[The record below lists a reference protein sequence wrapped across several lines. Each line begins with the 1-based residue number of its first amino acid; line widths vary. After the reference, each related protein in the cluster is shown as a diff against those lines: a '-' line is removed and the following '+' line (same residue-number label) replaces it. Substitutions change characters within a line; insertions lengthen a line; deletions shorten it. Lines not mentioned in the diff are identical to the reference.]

1 MDYVDV
7 PAPASALIVKAA
19 FSGEFVDKVITAESS
34 GNPQA
39 RPCDAKTGKQLS
51 SAYGAGQFVEATWL
65 EMVKKHRPDLAT
77 QSDDELLAMRGDFA
91 LSREMTIRFTE
102 QNRTH
107 LIRNGLDPTDAAL
120 YLAHFA
126 GANGATRLLNVH
138 RDTPVEKVLSP
149 EAIEANAFLKGQ
161 TPATLYA
168 WAGKKM
174 SVEVSPA
181 VRQAAVG
188 TSAKVTRYDE
198 VPGCAAGK
206 ASKDTVANKAP
217 QSEPDIQPVTAGAP
231 EPEGSRLSRAVR
243 FVVGGVTRFASG
255 S

>member
-1 MDYVDV
+1 MDV
-7 PAPASALIVKAA
+7 PAPASALIVRAA

-39 RPCDAKTGKQLS
+39 RPCDAKTGKPLS

-77 QSDDELLAMRGDFA
+77 QSDDDLLAMRGDFA

-126 GANGATRLLNVH
+126 GANGATRLLKVH
-138 RDTPVEKVLSP
+138 RDTPVEKVLSS

-168 WAGKKM
+168 WARKKM
-174 SVEVSPA
+174 NVEVSPA
-181 VRQAAVG
+181 VKQAAVG
-188 TSAKVTRYDE
+188 TSDKVTPYAE
-198 VPGCAAGK
+198 VPGCRAGK
-206 ASKDTVANKAP
+206 PSPKDTVAAKAP
-217 QSEPDIQPVTAGAP
+217 QSEPDIQPVKAGAP
-231 EPEGSRLSRAVR
+231 EPEGSRLSRAMR
-243 FVVGGVTRFASG
+243 FVIGGVTRYATG